1 MLKTIEQQLLEDR
14 IMNLITIKVL
24 RYLLNVRVR
33 ELREKELECF
43 HKDDRNCMRE
53 ETIEVE
59 EMIRI
64 IGNMRQ

>member
-14 IMNLITIKVL
+14 TMNLITIKVL

-43 HKDDRNCMRE
+43 HKNDQNCIRE

-64 IGNMRQ
+64 IENIRQ